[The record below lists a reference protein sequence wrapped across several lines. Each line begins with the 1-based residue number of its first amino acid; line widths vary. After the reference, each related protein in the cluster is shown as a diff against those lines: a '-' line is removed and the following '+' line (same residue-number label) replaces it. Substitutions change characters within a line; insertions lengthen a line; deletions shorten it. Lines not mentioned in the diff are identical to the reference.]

1 MQKVSN
7 LICLYCK
14 KTIAKERLFTMN
26 SLDEKSL
33 NFNKKIKI
41 NFEGGDLTSDAG
53 LLLYKEFDEK
63 IGFSQIIKENLCV
76 EDCSAEA
83 RIHKN
88 EDIVIQKIYQRV
100 AGYVADDTADE
111 LRYDPTFTEVLGKDT
126 LASQPTISRF
136 NNRVSVETLK
146 SHQKINEILLD
157 RIYSLE
163 MPEHVVFDI
172 DSTNFETYGKQYGS
186 DYNSHYGSNGYHPLL
201 MFDGLTGDLIKA
213 ELRSGNV
220 YTSRQVVR
228 FIGPVL
234 KSYIDKYPCIT
245 RVIRGDSGFAV
256 PELYEIAEQLD
267 TLYAIRLK
275 VNPTL
280 YKLST
285 EFAEKM
291 AQLCKFD
298 AVSSHVIY
306 GEFKYKASS
315 WKTERR
321 VVVKIEK
328 PEGQMI
334 FNYTF
339 IVTNM
344 TLFPEDICNFYCNR
358 GTMENFIK
366 EGKLGLSFDKMSST
380 DFIANANKLQ
390 QMVLAYNLNNWF
402 RRFCLDKTTMKSMT
416 IETIR
421 MKLIKIAA
429 KIVKGG
435 RYLKFKLCSSC
446 PYKEDFWKI
455 LNQIEAIPMLL

>member
-1 MQKVSN
+1 MDS
-7 LICLYCK
+7 LI
-14 KTIAKERLFTMN
+14 
-26 SLDEKSL
+26 EKSL
-33 NFNKKIKI
+33 NFNRKIKI

-63 IGFSQIIKENLCV
+63 IGFSRTIKKNLHV
-76 EDCSAEA
+76 EDSSASA
-83 RIHKN
+83 RTHKN
-88 EDIVIQKIYQRV
+88 EDIALQRIYQRI
-100 AGYVADDTADE
+100 AGYTTDNNADE
-111 LRYDPTFTEVLGKDT
+111 LRNDPTFTNILGKKA

-136 NNRVSVETLK
+136 NNRVDVKTLK
-146 SHQKINEILLD
+146 SYQRINEILAD
-157 RIYSLE
+157 KTYSISL
-163 MPEHVVFDI
+163 PEHIIFDI
-172 DSTNFETYGKQYGS
+172 DSTNFQTFGDQYGS

-228 FIGPVL
+228 FIGPIL
-234 KSYIDKYPCIT
+234 KRYITKYPSIT
-245 RVIRGDSGFAV
+245 KVIRGDSGFAT
-256 PELYEIAEQLD
+256 PELYEISEKLD

-275 VNPTL
+275 VNSTL
-280 YKLST
+280 YKLAC
-285 EFAEKM
+285 EFAEIMDK
-291 AQLCKFD
+291 LCKRD
-298 AVSSHVIY
+298 VISSHVVY

-315 WKTERR
+315 WGKERR

-328 PEGQMI
+328 PEGQMLY
-334 FNYTF
+334 NYTF

-344 TLFPEDICNFYCNR
+344 TLSPEQVVKFYCNR

-366 EGKLGLSFDKMSST
+366 EGKLGLSFDKMSSS

-390 QMVLAYNLNNWF
+390 EMVLAYNFNNWF
-402 RRFCLDKTTMKSMT
+402 RNFCLNKTPMKAMT

-421 MKLIKIAA
+421 TKLIKIAA

-435 RYLKFKLCSSC
+435 GYLKFKLCSSC

-455 LNQIEAIPMLL
+455 INSIESIPMLI

>member
-1 MQKVSN
+1 MG
-7 LICLYCK
+7 
-14 KTIAKERLFTMN
+14 
-26 SLDEKSL
+26 SLLEKSL
-33 NFNKKIKI
+33 NFNRKIKI

-63 IGFSQIIKENLCV
+63 IGFSKTIKENLYV
-76 EDCSAEA
+76 EDSSSDA

-88 EDIVIQKIYQRV
+88 EDIAIQRIYQRI
-100 AGYVADDTADE
+100 AGYTTDDNADE
-111 LRYDPTFTEVLGKDT
+111 LRHDPTFTNVLEKKA
-126 LASQPTISRF
+126 LASQPTMSRF

-146 SHQKINEILLD
+146 SSQIINELLQD
-157 RIYSLE
+157 KIYNIKAS
-163 MPEHVVFDI
+163 EHIIFDI
-172 DSTNFETYGKQYGS
+172 DSTNFKTYGDQYGS
-186 DYNSHYGSNGYHPLL
+186 DYNSHYASNGYHPLL

-234 KSYIDKYPCIT
+234 KRYIDKYPCMT

-275 VNPTL
+275 VNSTL
-280 YKLST
+280 YKLAA
-285 EFAEKM
+285 EFAETM
-291 AQLCKFD
+291 GTLCKLD
-298 AVSSHVIY
+298 AISSHVIY
-306 GEFKYKASS
+306 GEFKYRASS
-315 WKTERR
+315 WKKERR

-328 PEGQMI
+328 PEGQLVY
-334 FNYTF
+334 NYTF

-344 TLFPEDICNFYCNR
+344 TLFPESVIKFYCNR

-380 DFIANANKLQ
+380 NFIANANKLQ
-390 QMVLAYNLNNWF
+390 EMVLAYNFNNWF
-402 RRFCLDKTTMKSMT
+402 RNFCLDKTPMESMT

-421 MKLIKIAA
+421 TKLIKIAA

-435 RYLKFKLCSSC
+435 RYLTFKLCSSC
-446 PYKEDFWKI
+446 PYKQDFWNI
-455 LNQIEAIPMLL
+455 LNKIESIPLLV